1 MASSGPDAVSAPAAA
16 ATREDLIA
24 SLSRHFSE
32 DIDGMLGEIVADS
45 DGLTREQI
53 DSVRSRFQSAFDSVV
68 GTGFDVVFRKELS
81 GGGGGGGKNDTTVP
95 LADMTVTEEDLLRVD
110 DALDRAT
117 QRRKKYPP
125 QLSQFLDKTLLHEA
139 DAAKVSRRCDHFHT
153 VSIL

>member
-1 MASSGPDAVSAPAAA
+1 MASSGPDAVSVPAAA

-81 GGGGGGGKNDTTVP
+81 ERGRSPLCLGRGRRRRPPPRPCSCPRFFRSPSVVCNHAAVP
-95 LADMTVTEEDLLRVD
+95 V
-110 DALDRAT
+110 
-117 QRRKKYPP
+117 
-125 QLSQFLDKTLLHEA
+125 
-139 DAAKVSRRCDHFHT
+139 
-153 VSIL
+153 

>member
-32 DIDGMLGEIVADS
+32 DIEGMLGEIVADS

-53 DSVRSRFQSAFDSVV
+53 EAVRSRFQSAFDSVV

-81 GGGGGGGKNDTTVP
+81 GGGGGNDDTTVP

-139 DAAKVSRRCDHFHT
+139 DAAKVSPVDVQIHLIQY
-153 VSIL
+153 SY

>member
-81 GGGGGGGKNDTTVP
+81 GGGGGGGNDTTVP

-139 DAAKVSRRCDHFHT
+139 DAAKVSLRSDIFDT
-153 VSIL
+153 VFI

>member
-81 GGGGGGGKNDTTVP
+81 GGGNDTTVP

-139 DAAKVSRRCDHFHT
+139 DAAKVSLRSDLFDT
-153 VSIL
+153 VFI